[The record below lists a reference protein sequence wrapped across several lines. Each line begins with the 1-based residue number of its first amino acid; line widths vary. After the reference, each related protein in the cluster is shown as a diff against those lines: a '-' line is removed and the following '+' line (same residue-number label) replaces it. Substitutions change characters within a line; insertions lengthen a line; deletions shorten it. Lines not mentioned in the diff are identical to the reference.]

1 MSIHPASVRLVRVQP
16 TQAFLRTPDG
26 DEGPVYGCTVAWSDG
41 TETVAEDLG
50 TSREAVAELI
60 ELLMHSDLA
69 KIHFEDVID
78 DFLA

>member
-1 MSIHPASVRLVRVQP
+1 MLNPAFVRLVRVLP
-16 TQAFLRTPDG
+16 TQTVCRTPDG
-26 DEGPVYGCTVAWSDG
+26 DESPVYGCTVAWSDG
-41 TETVAEDLG
+41 TETTAEDLG

-60 ELLMHSDLA
+60 ERLMDSDLA

>member
-1 MSIHPASVRLVRVQP
+1 MSNHPAFVRLVRVQP
-16 TQAFLRTPDG
+16 VQSVCRTPDG
-26 DEGPVYGCTVAWSDG
+26 EEGPVYGCTVAWSDG
-41 TETVAEDLG
+41 TETKAEDLG

-60 ELLMHSDLA
+60 GRLAKSDLA